1 MPNLKKLFFFISIIQ
16 QIISIIEIPL
26 KTIDIIYKN
35 SPKIIKKESLEK
47 ISFFQILQIKEDLKI
62 SSDRL
67 IYLTIKIGNPQKEFN
82 LLFDTGSIAL
92 WVPDKNSDDK
102 HPIKNHFDKTY
113 SKTFNDLNENF
124 DWKYGSGNA
133 KGYYGEDYIH
143 LNNISFIHT
152 FGVAYLTDFKTDKI
166 DGIIGSSRKFYYKR
180 ELLFIN
186 QLYRLGKI
194 KNKIFSVKNKN
205 NSRSLFIG
213 EEHEDFNKKNI
224 GSCSLSSDTNYK
236 DVMWTCK
243 LQGFLFGNYS
253 NFSNNFVQDKN
264 YSTIFFDTGTNFIIF
279 PYNFIDIIYNGLN
292 DKKHCEMVKNQIGTI
307 ICTQITDIKNFSLI
321 YGYYNFHIPNDY
333 LFQIQIYK
341 GNIIFVCKILFS
353 QEPMLIIGMPF
364 FDLFHTLFDG
374 KNNQLKFYSD
384 IAEITYIKDK
394 MSFLMIYGNYVIVI
408 SVIIIIVILLIALFC
423 IKSKYTSRDLNV
435 HELSLNNPL
444 YPQNNN

>member
-35 SPKIIKKESLEK
+35 SPQIIKKESLEK

-92 WVPDKNSDDK
+92 WVPDKNSDDRY
-102 HPIKNHFDKTY
+102 PIVNHFDKSY
-113 SKTFNDLNENF
+113 SKSFKDLKEHF

-133 KGYYGEDYIH
+133 KGYYGEDNIY

-152 FGVAYLTDFKTDKI
+152 FGVAYSTNFKAKNV
-166 DGIIGSSRKFYYKR
+166 DGIIGCSRNFYYKR

-186 QLYRLGKI
+186 QLYKLGKI
-194 KNKIFSVKNKN
+194 KNKVFSVKNNKN
-205 NSRSLFIG
+205 NNNRSLFIG
-213 EEHEDFNKKNI
+213 EEHEDFNKKNT
-224 GSCSLSSDTNYK
+224 GSCNLNKNSIYK
-236 DVMWTCK
+236 DIMWTCR

-264 YSTIFFDTGTNFIIF
+264 DSTLFFDTGTNFIIF
-279 PYNFIDIIYNGLN
+279 PYYFFNIIKKGLN
-292 DKKHCEMVKNQIGTI
+292 QNCYPLLKNQIYL
-307 ICTQITDIKNFSLI
+307 ICDSLSDIKNFSLI
-321 YGYYNFHIPNDY
+321 FGYYSFHIPINY
-333 LFQIQIYK
+333 LFDISYDKGKIIY
-341 GNIIFVCKILFS
+341 VCKITFTKE
-353 QEPMLIIGMPF
+353 QMIILGMPF
-364 FDLFHTLFDG
+364 FDVFHTLFDV
-374 KNNQLKFYSD
+374 KNNRLKFYSD

-394 MSFLMIYGNYVIVI
+394 MGFFYVYGNIIIFI
-408 SVIIIIVILLIALFC
+408 SVIIIIVILIVVLIF
-423 IKSKYTSRDLNV
+423 INNKYTNKDLNSN
-435 HELSLNNPL
+435 ELPLNPRL
-444 YPQNNN
+444 YPQN